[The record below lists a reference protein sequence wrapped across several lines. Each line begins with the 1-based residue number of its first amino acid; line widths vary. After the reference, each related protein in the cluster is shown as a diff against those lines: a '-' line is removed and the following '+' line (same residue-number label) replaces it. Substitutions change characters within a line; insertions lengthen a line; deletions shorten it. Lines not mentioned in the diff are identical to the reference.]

1 MSAQEKT
8 MIGVIGVREAE
19 ILASKL
25 AVEGIEIQSVYSH
38 ASCKSGCSPSKEI
51 WAHAGDIP
59 AIQQIMRDDHL
70 KTLAEMGV
78 DPNQVHQVFDPL
90 KPTAICPACG
100 VEFQTSATE
109 CPDCGLGF
117 G

>member
-1 MSAQEKT
+1 MSAEEKT
-8 MIGVIGVREAE
+8 MIGVVGVRDAE
-19 ILASKL
+19 ILASRL
-25 AVEGIEIQSVYSH
+25 ASEGIEVHAVYSH
-38 ASCKSGCSPSKEI
+38 ASCKSGCSPTKEI
-51 WAHAGDIP
+51 WAHAGDIA
-59 AIQQIMRDDHL
+59 AIQQIMRDEHF

-78 DPNQVHQVFDPL
+78 DAKQVHQVFDPL

-100 VEFQTSATE
+100 VEFETSKTE